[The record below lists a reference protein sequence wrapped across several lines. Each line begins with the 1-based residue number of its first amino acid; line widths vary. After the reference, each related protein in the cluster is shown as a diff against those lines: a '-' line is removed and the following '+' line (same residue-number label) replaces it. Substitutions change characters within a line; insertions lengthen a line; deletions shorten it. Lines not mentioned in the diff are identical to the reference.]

1 VNRFYRVNA
10 MTCYLI
16 AFACLAL
23 ATGLDHARIAITAVF
38 VFAWLGIDALLSG
51 LRITVTAL
59 LLKFR
64 WR

>member
-10 MTCYLI
+10 MTSYLI
-16 AFACLAL
+16 AFACLTL
-23 ATGLDHARIAITAVF
+23 ATGLVHARIAVTVVF
-38 VFAWLGIDALLSG
+38 ILAWLGISALLSG
-51 LRITVTAL
+51 LRITFTSL